1 VHWPVLFFY
10 PEAAMQHDAV
20 DDVCEE
26 DAFGWVELQTGV
38 GGWRCCVIE
47 CGLGCT
53 VAGITTTIGRH
64 CLRSAS
70 QPCRPTLSSR
80 TVHPLL

>member
-26 DAFGWVELQTGV
+26 DAFGWVELLSGV
-38 GGWRCCVIE
+38 GGW
-47 CGLGCT
+47 
-53 VAGITTTIGRH
+53 
-64 CLRSAS
+64 
-70 QPCRPTLSSR
+70 
-80 TVHPLL
+80 